1 MFAIGK
7 RETTNVEK
15 TEYIEKLFGCSGRKA
30 IVTGASSGLGVEI
43 SRALVCAGA
52 QVIGVARRK
61 TQLDELRVELNNASG
76 NFIPCVADLRSESG
90 LNQVVIDANNHGGCD
105 IVVANAGTAD
115 RQLLKSTTKSEF
127 DQIIELN
134 LTSQWQLAKSLFPLL
149 SISKNGRFIQIASI
163 YSLGASVID
172 GLGAY
177 TISKHAQVGLT
188 RSLSVEWAQHGIT
201 VNAIAPGYFPTEMTE
216 SLLSHEK
223 ISEQLL
229 QFTPMK
235 RFGDPTELAPAI
247 LFLASPKSSYVTGSV
262 IPIDGGWSAW

>member
-1 MFAIGK
+1 VFVTKK
-7 RETTNVEK
+7 RKNIVGK
-15 TEYIEKLFGCSGRKA
+15 TEYIEKLFGCTGRKA
-30 IVTGASSGLGVEI
+30 VVTGASSGLGAEI
-43 SRALVCAGA
+43 SRALVYAGA

-61 TQLDELRVELNNASG
+61 MQLDRLRVELNDASG
-76 NFIPCVADLRSESG
+76 KFIPCVADLSSESG
-90 LNQVVIDANNHGGCD
+90 LNQVVVAATDLGGCD
-105 IVVANAGTAD
+105 IVVANAGTAE
-115 RQLLKSTTKSEF
+115 RQLLKNTAKSDF

-134 LTSQWQLAKSLFPLL
+134 LTSQWQLAKSLFPML

-177 TISKHAQVGLT
+177 TISKHALLGLT

-216 SLLSHEK
+216 SLLGHEK
-223 ISEQLL
+223 TSDQLL
-229 QFTPMK
+229 KFTPMK
-235 RFGDPTELAPAI
+235 RFGDPSELAPAI

-262 IPIDGGWSAW
+262 IPVDGGWSAW

>member
-1 MFAIGK
+1 M
-7 RETTNVEK
+7 RED
-15 TEYIEKLFGCSGRKA
+15 EYLNDLFGCSGRKA
-30 IVTGASSGLGVEI
+30 IVTGASSGLGAEI

-52 QVIGVARRK
+52 KVIGVARRK
-61 TQLDELRVELNNASG
+61 TQLNKLQVELNDASG
-76 NFIPCVADLRSESG
+76 KFIPCVADLSSESG
-90 LNQVVIDANNHGGCD
+90 IKQVVTDANNLGGCD

-115 RQLLKSTTKSEF
+115 RQLLKSTNKSEF

-163 YSLGASVID
+163 YSLGASVIN

-177 TISKHAQVGLT
+177 TISKHAQLGLT

-201 VNAIAPGYFPTEMTE
+201 VNAIAPGYFPTEMTK

-223 ISEQLL
+223 TSERLL

>member
-1 MFAIGK
+1 M
-7 RETTNVEK
+7 RED
-15 TEYIEKLFGCSGRKA
+15 EYLNDLFGCTGRKA
-30 IVTGASSGLGVEI
+30 IVTGASSGLGAEI
-43 SRALVCAGA
+43 SRALVSAGA

-61 TQLDELRVELNNASG
+61 TQLDELRVELNDASG
-76 NFIPCVADLRSESG
+76 NFIPCVADLSSESE
-90 LNQVVIDANNHGGCD
+90 LNQVVANAKNLGGCD
-105 IVVANAGTAD
+105 IVIANAGTAD
-115 RQLLKSTTKSEF
+115 RQLLQNTDKSDF

-149 SISKNGRFIQIASI
+149 SVSKHGRFIQIASI

-177 TISKHAQVGLT
+177 TISKHALLGLT

-223 ISEQLL
+223 TSEQLL
-229 QFTPMK
+229 QFIPMK
-235 RFGDPTELAPAI
+235 RYGDPTELVPAI
-247 LFLASPKSSYVTGSV
+247 LFLASPKSTYVTGSV